1 MSMTTHL
8 RMLALTAAIAAFP
21 AGAHAQSPSNTSPGP
36 AAVEEARAHF
46 NRGVDF
52 FREGN
57 YAAALIEFR
66 RANDI
71 APNYRL
77 LYNLGQT
84 YVELHDYASALKA
97 FEEYLARGG
106 AEVAQDRR
114 SEVQGEIRKLR
125 ARVAVL
131 TVKSNVTGGDLL
143 VDDVVIG
150 SLPLQEPLLVS
161 AGRRKVA
168 IHKDGAVV
176 ATRTVD
182 VAGGDAVTV
191 DLNAATSAP
200 APSGAAPA
208 APPTTPPPA
217 TPPPPPAS
225 SGPGT
230 GFWIALVAT
239 GVFAA
244 STTVA
249 GVMTLGA
256 KNDFDSQLDTY
267 PTSRSSVDDARDKT
281 KHLALVTDIL
291 GGATLLAGAATI
303 YFAASGPSTPGDSA
317 SRPGVGLVVGPSAA
331 AIRARF

>member
-21 AGAHAQSPSNTSPGP
+21 AGAHAQSPSITSPGP

-97 FEEYLARGG
+97 FEEYLGRGG
-106 AEVAQDRR
+106 AEVAQERR
-114 SEVQGEIRKLR
+114 SEVQSEIRKLR

-131 TVKSNVTGGDLL
+131 TVKTNVDGGELL
-143 VDDVVIG
+143 VDDTVIG

-161 AGRRKVA
+161 AGRRKIA
-168 IHKDGAVV
+168 IQKNGAVV
-176 ATRTVD
+176 ATRTVE

-191 DLNAATSAP
+191 DLNATPSAP
-200 APSGAAPA
+200 APSGSAAA
-208 APPTTPPPA
+208 PPA
-217 TPPPPPAS
+217 TPPPAAPLAQPAS

-244 STTVA
+244 GTTVT
-249 GVMTLGA
+249 GIMTLGA

-267 PTSRSSVDDARDKT
+267 PTTRSSIDGARDKT
-281 KHLALVTDIL
+281 RHLALVTDIL

-303 YFAASGPSTPGDSA
+303 YFAASGPSSPGERA
-317 SRPGVGLVVGPSAA
+317 SRPSVGLVVGPSAA
-331 AIRARF
+331 AIQGRF